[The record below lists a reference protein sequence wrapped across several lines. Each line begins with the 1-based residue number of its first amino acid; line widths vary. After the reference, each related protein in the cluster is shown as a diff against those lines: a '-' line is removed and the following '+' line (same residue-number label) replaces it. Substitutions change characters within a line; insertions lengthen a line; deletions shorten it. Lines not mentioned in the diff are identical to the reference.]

1 MNKPKRDIQG
11 FGLSLLNRF
20 AGSETVDKLGLRKPA
35 EKALYT
41 ASKASFGAA
50 NLANQQFRAVRNL
63 LKPERLQ
70 NAPSGGL
77 FDLTPT
83 DEQAMMQEA
92 TRRFADELLR
102 PSAADAESHREP
114 SEEIWEQAN
123 ALGLAQLAVPEKLG
137 GAASERSVITSG
149 LVAESLG
156 WGDMG
161 QACALLAPVGVANA
175 LANWGS
181 AEQQMKYL
189 TAFTGESPPD
199 AAFAVVDTE
208 VAPDPMRPRCLARQ
222 DGDQWVINGEKRL
235 VPLGRFAELF
245 IVSVDTDKLGPRLM
259 LVEKG
264 AEGLTRHADDSMGL
278 RGGGLGRVRF
288 DKVRVDNSALLG
300 DDQTFA
306 DAIHLARLMWCS
318 LAVGCSQAVLDTVTT
333 YVNDRKAFGEPL
345 SHRQAVAFM
354 VSNIAIEVDAMRLMT
369 WRALS
374 RCDQGLDFHR
384 EAVLAHRFCAEH
396 AMEIGSNGVQLLGGH
411 GFVTEFPVERWYRD
425 LRAVGVQEGGLIA

>member
-1 MNKPKRDIQG
+1 MTKPKRDIQG
-11 FGLSLLNRF
+11 LGLSLLNRF

-50 NLANQQFRAVRNL
+50 SLANNQLNAVRKML
-63 LKPERLQ
+63 QPARLQ
-70 NAPSGGL
+70 QPQAGGL

-92 TRRFADELLR
+92 TRRFAEELLR
-102 PSAADAESHREP
+102 PAAVDAEAHMEP
-114 SEEIWEQAN
+114 SEDVWLQAN

-137 GAASERSVITSG
+137 GVGSERSVITSG

-189 TAFTGESPPD
+189 TAFTSEAPPD
-199 AAFAVVDTE
+199 AAFAVIDTE
-208 VAPDPMRPRCLARQ
+208 VTPDPMRPRCIARQ

-245 IVSVDTDKLGPRLM
+245 IVSVDCDRLGPRLM
-259 LVEKG
+259 LIEKS
-264 AEGLTRHADDSMGL
+264 AEGVTRHPDDSMGL

-288 DKVRVDNSALLG
+288 DKVRVDSGALLG
-300 DDQTFA
+300 DNKAFA

-318 LAVGCSQAVLDTVTT
+318 LAVGCSQAVLDTVTA

-354 VSNIAIEVDAMRLMT
+354 VADIATEVDAMRLMT

-384 EAVLAHRFCAEH
+384 EAILAHRFCAEH
-396 AMEIGSNGVQLLGGH
+396 AMEIGSHGVQLLGGH
-411 GFVTEFPVERWYRD
+411 GFVTEYPVERWYRD
-425 LRAVGVQEGGLIA
+425 LRAVGVQEGGLLA

>member
-1 MNKPKRDIQG
+1 MDKSKRDIQG

-20 AGSETVDKLGLRKPA
+20 AGSEAVDKLGLRKPA

-50 NLANQQFRAVRNL
+50 NLAGSQFNAVRKL
-63 LKPERLQ
+63 LQPERLQ
-70 NAPSGGL
+70 QSQSGGL
-77 FDLTPT
+77 FDLTPS

-92 TRRFADELLR
+92 TERFAAELLR
-102 PSAADAESHREP
+102 PAAADAEAHMEP
-114 SEEIWEQAN
+114 SEEIWTQAN

-137 GAASERSVITSG
+137 GAGSERSVVTSG

-175 LANWGS
+175 LATWGN
-181 AEQQMKYL
+181 AEQQMQYL

-199 AAFAVVDTE
+199 AAFAVVGTE

-222 DGDQWVINGEKRL
+222 EGDQWVISGEKRL

-245 IVSVDTDKLGPRLM
+245 IVSVDCDKLGPRLL

-264 AEGLTRHADDSMGL
+264 AEGLTRHRDDSMGL
-278 RGGGLGRVRF
+278 RGGGLGRIRF
-288 DKVRVDNSALLG
+288 DKVRVSTGAMLG
-300 DDQTFA
+300 DETAFA

-318 LAVGCSQAVLDTVTT
+318 LAIGCVRAVLEQVSGYVTE
-333 YVNDRKAFGEPL
+333 RKAFGEPL
-345 SHRQAVAFM
+345 AQRQAVAFM
-354 VSNIAIEVDAMRLMT
+354 VAEIATEVDAMRLMT

-374 RCDQGLDFHR
+374 RYDQGLPFHR
-384 EAVLAHRFCAEH
+384 EAVLAHRYCAEH
-396 AMEIGSNGVQLLGGH
+396 AMQIGSNGVQLLGGH
-411 GFVTEFPVERWYRD
+411 GFVKEYPVERWYRD
-425 LRAVGVQEGGLIA
+425 LRAVAVQEGGLIA